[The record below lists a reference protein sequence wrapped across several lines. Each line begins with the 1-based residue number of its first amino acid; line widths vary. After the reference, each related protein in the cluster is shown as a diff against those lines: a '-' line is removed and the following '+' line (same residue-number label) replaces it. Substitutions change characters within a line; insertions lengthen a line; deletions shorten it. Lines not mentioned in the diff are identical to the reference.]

1 MVKFISMGTTTGKRA
16 GMKDAKQPGKTPR
29 IVVLYCRNAVSSVT
43 EMLEGP
49 YTAKGFHAFFAA
61 LPCSSK
67 IEPSYLLKILA
78 DGADGVLVVACP
90 EGHCRN
96 LVGNVRAEKR
106 INYTRSLLDAAG
118 MGAERLTLERGEN
131 LAGKDL
137 VELTQRRLGPLQ
149 ILGPTP
155 MGSVKKPPENEG
167 KKVKPRPVRVVPR
180 VKAGRRQGTQKK
192 KAK

>member
-1 MVKFISMGTTTGKRA
+1 MGKTLKKRT
-16 GMKDAKQPGKTPR
+16 GMKDANRPRNTPR
-29 IVVLYCRNAVSSVT
+29 IVVVYCRNSISSAA
-43 EMLEGP
+43 ELLEGP
-49 YTAKGFHAFFAA
+49 YAAKGFNPFFAA

-106 INYTRSLLDAAG
+106 INYVRTLLDKAG

-131 LAGKDL
+131 LTEKDL
-137 VELTQRRLGPLQ
+137 LDLAQRRLGPLK
-149 ILGPTP
+149 ILGPNP
-155 MGSVKKPPENEG
+155 MKGDG
-167 KKVKPRPVRVVPR
+167 
-180 VKAGRRQGTQKK
+180 
-192 KAK
+192 

>member
-1 MVKFISMGTTTGKRA
+1 MSERLRKKA
-16 GMKDAKQPGKTPR
+16 GMKDAKQAGNTPR
-29 IVVLYCRNAVSSVT
+29 IVVAYCRNAVSSTV
-43 EMLEGP
+43 ELLEGP
-49 YTAKGFHAFFAA
+49 YPAKGLHAYFAA

-106 INYTRSLLDAAG
+106 INYVRSLLDKAK

-131 LAGKDL
+131 LTEKDL
-137 VELTQRRLGPLQ
+137 LDLAQRRLGPLK
-149 ILGPTP
+149 ILGPNP
-155 MGSVKKPPENEG
+155 MKGD
-167 KKVKPRPVRVVPR
+167 
-180 VKAGRRQGTQKK
+180 GT
-192 KAK
+192 

>member
-1 MVKFISMGTTTGKRA
+1 
-16 GMKDAKQPGKTPR
+16 MKGANRPGNTPR
-29 IVVLYCRNAVSSVT
+29 IVVAYCRNAVSST
-43 EMLEGP
+43 AEMLEGP
-49 YTAKGFHAFFAA
+49 YAAKGFNPFFAA

-106 INYTRSLLDAAG
+106 INYARSLLDTAG

-131 LAGKDL
+131 LTGKDL
-137 VELTQRRLGPLQ
+137 LELAQRRLGPLQ
-149 ILGPTP
+149 ILGPNP
-155 MGSVKKPPENEG
+155 MGSVKKLHKKDEG
-167 KKVKPRPVRVVPR
+167 TKLKPRPARAVPRAKTGRRQSALRKKVK
-180 VKAGRRQGTQKK
+180 
-192 KAK
+192 